1 MSRITHGYADAL
13 VDGGFL
19 ERAAAD
25 AFKDELDERAGIC
38 SVYQTVC
45 ARKRSNF

>member
-1 MSRITHGYADAL
+1 

-19 ERAAAD
+19 QRVDVD

-38 SVYQTVC
+38 RIYQTVC
-45 ARKRSNF
+45 VRKRSNFRFL